1 MHSQL
6 WRNYLARHGEQLKMP
21 VVPIIKS
28 ELSLVDFIFSIILGM
43 TILSEWLV
51 FVAPMP
57 MTSILTGKIKG
68 LESSWISFSAIY
80 QFPTSSNGT

>member
-1 MHSQL
+1 
-6 WRNYLARHGEQLKMP
+6 MP

-28 ELSLVDFIFSIILGM
+28 ELSLVEFIFNDILDT

-68 LESSWISFSAIY
+68 LESSWISFSAIH
-80 QFPTSSNGT
+80 QFLTSSNGT